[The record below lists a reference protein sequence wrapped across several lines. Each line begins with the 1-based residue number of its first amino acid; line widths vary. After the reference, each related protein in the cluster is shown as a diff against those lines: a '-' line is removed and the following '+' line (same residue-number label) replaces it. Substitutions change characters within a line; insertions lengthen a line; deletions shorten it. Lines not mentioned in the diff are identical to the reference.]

1 MSAVPEFEAADF
13 KVIEADVR
21 RVWTALR
28 FVDGMTGRAIQR
40 PLQVAVKGLRTVMNR
55 AGLVV
60 VMQVDEPAVSRKKF
74 EDVEAAFDPI
84 PVSPA
89 LTIAGSVSDPER
101 AFLPRSFSFDLPRAA
116 GADQFTPVSITL
128 DPSPATPV
136 LATWAVLRISV
147 RNAGKPAAQASLR
160 VRRTSGGA
168 VIGRGLTDARGEA
181 LVAVVGVAQVTP
193 GVGVLVVE
201 TEIDATVDA
210 HFDPDAPA
218 GVPVNT
224 DVLAADNTVL
234 RKLVNQKIASG
245 RTDMLVI
252 DLP

>member
-1 MSAVPEFEAADF
+1 MTTALEF

-28 FVDGMTGRAIQR
+28 FVDGMTGRAIERALKVTLPGAQT
-40 PLQVAVKGLRTVMNR
+40 LMNR

-60 VMQVDEPAVSRKKF
+60 ITQVDEPKVSRKDF
-74 EDVEAAFDPI
+74 AAVEAAFDPI
-84 PVSPA
+84 PASPA
-89 LTIAGSVSDPER
+89 LTLVGTVSDPER
-101 AFLPRSFSFDLPRAA
+101 AFLPRSFSVDLPRPS
-116 GADQFTPVSITL
+116 GADQFTPVSIAL
-128 DPSPATPV
+128 DPTPATPV
-136 LATWAVLRISV
+136 LGTWAVLRISV
-147 RNAGKPAAQASLR
+147 RNAGKPAAQAALR
-160 VRRTSGGA
+160 VRRASGGA

-193 GVGVLVVE
+193 GIGELVVE
-201 TEIDATVDA
+201 TEIDATVNV

-218 GVPVNT
+218 DVPLDT
-224 DVLAADNTVL
+224 DALAADNTVL